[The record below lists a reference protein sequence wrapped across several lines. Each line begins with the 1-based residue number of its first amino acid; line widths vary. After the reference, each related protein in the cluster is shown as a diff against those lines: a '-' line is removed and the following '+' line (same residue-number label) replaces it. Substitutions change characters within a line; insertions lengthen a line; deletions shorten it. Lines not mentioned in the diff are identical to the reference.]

1 MDGRTCYLY
10 GQVAV
15 LGEFGARGTGAGR
28 STPHRIIM
36 MASIDMATSNKSAAA
51 WPAAKVQQ
59 R

>member
-36 MASIDMATSNKSAAA
+36 MANRLTLASATCGA
-51 WPAAKVQQ
+51 
-59 R
+59 